1 MEAFLR
7 QESLLPP
14 GRAIK
19 ETVLIA
25 AGKWLMPEDNKN
37 VFHKENLQAFV
48 KVITKELNFYGGKG
62 EEISDKVAEM
72 MVRTSTVESL

>member
-1 MEAFLR
+1 
-7 QESLLPP
+7 
-14 GRAIK
+14 
-19 ETVLIA
+19 
-25 AGKWLMPEDNKN
+25 MPEDNKN

-72 MVRTSTVESL
+72 MVRKWVFENILGGSFEEYLAKKIMEAPDPSMFTALST